1 MNDTALN
8 GTANDGAPNDGAR
21 PAGFGDALAGL
32 VVLDLTRL
40 LPGAF
45 CTQMLADLGAEVIKV
60 EEPGRGDYNRAFP
73 PLNVQES
80 GSFLLLNRNK
90 KSVTVNLKTE
100 EGKAILRRLAA
111 RADVLVEGFR
121 PGVMDRLGVGYAAL
135 AAENPRLI
143 YCAISGF
150 GQDGPYAR
158 TPGHDI
164 NYMALAGALQLFG
177 KAGEG
182 PIVPGLSIADQG
194 GGSLMAAFGILAAVL
209 ARAGTGKGQFVDVSM
224 TDGAVSWLAYHA
236 ADHLFAGVEPRGG
249 ERRFLGQAPC
259 YNVFRCADGRHIT
272 LGLIEPVFWSRFCDL
287 VGLADLKEAQWPEGE
302 EAEAQMRRVAALM
315 ETRSC
320 DDWMA
325 LLGPADLPVAPV
337 NTMRE
342 AFADPQLRHRQMLLE
357 MDHPVEG
364 RIPQLGFPIKFS
376 ETPGRLRTPPPLLGE
391 HNDEVLRGL
400 GYAEADI
407 AELRRRSAI

>member
-1 MNDTALN
+1 MTADTP
-8 GTANDGAPNDGAR
+8 TRDTPAR
-21 PAGFGDALAGL
+21 ATPARDALAGL

-45 CTQMLADLGAEVIKV
+45 CTQLLADLGAEVIKI
-60 EEPGRGDYNRAFP
+60 EEPGRGDYNREFP
-73 PLNVQES
+73 PLATKES

-90 KSVTVNLKTE
+90 KSVTLNLKTA
-100 EGKAILRRLAA
+100 EGKAVLHQLAA
-111 RADVLVEGFR
+111 KADILIESFR
-121 PGVMDRLGVGYAAL
+121 PGVMDRLGVGYGAL
-135 AAENPRLI
+135 SAINERLI

-158 TPGHDI
+158 TPGHDL

-194 GGSLMAAFGILAAVL
+194 GGSLMAAFGMLAAVL
-209 ARAGTGKGQFVDVSM
+209 ARQHTGKGQFVDVSM
-224 TDGAVSWLAYHA
+224 TDGLVSWLPYHA
-236 ADHLFAGVEPRGG
+236 ADYLFAGVEPKGG

-272 LGLIEPVFWSRFCDL
+272 LGLIEEVFWHRFCDV
-287 VGLADLKEAQWPEGE
+287 VGLEDLKGQQWPEGHA
-302 EAEAQMRRVAALM
+302 AEAQMARVADLM
-315 ETRSC
+315 AGRTR
-320 DDWMA
+320 DEWMA

-342 AFADPQLRHRQMLLE
+342 AFDDPQLRHRGMLTE

-376 ETPGRLRTPPPLLGE
+376 GTPGRLRAPPPQLGE
-391 HNDEVLRGL
+391 HTAEVLRGL
-400 GYAEADI
+400 GYGDADI
-407 AELRRRSAI
+407 DALRDAKVV

>member
-1 MNDTALN
+1 MTAIS
-8 GTANDGAPNDGAR
+8 A
-21 PAGFGDALAGL
+21 FKDALTGL
-32 VVLDLTRL
+32 TVLDLTRL

-60 EEPGRGDYNRAFP
+60 EEPGRGDYNREFP
-73 PLNVQES
+73 PLNVKES

-90 KSVTVNLKTE
+90 KSITVNLKTE
-100 EGKAILRRLAA
+100 EGKTVLRRLAA
-111 RADVLVEGFR
+111 RADILVEGFR
-121 PGVMDRLGVGYAAL
+121 PGVMDRLGVGYETL
-135 AAENPRLI
+135 KAENPRLI

-150 GQDGPYAR
+150 GQDGPYAK
-158 TPGHDI
+158 TPGHDL

-209 ARAGTGKGQFVDVSM
+209 ARGQTGRGQFVDVSM
-224 TDGAVSWLAYHA
+224 TDGLVAWLPYHA
-236 ADHLFAGVEPRGG
+236 ADYFFAGVEPKGG

-272 LGLIEPVFWSRFCDL
+272 LGLIEEIFWNRFCDL
-287 VGLADLKEAQWPEGE
+287 VGLSDLKEAQWPEGA
-302 EAEAQMRRVAALM
+302 EAEAQMRRVADLM
-315 ETRSC
+315 ATKSC

-342 AFADPQLRHRQMLLE
+342 AFDDPQLKHREMLLE
-357 MDHPVEG
+357 MEHPVEG

-376 ETPGRLRTPPPLLGE
+376 DTPGRLRTPPPLLGE
-391 HNDEVLRGL
+391 HNDEVLQSL
-400 GYAEADI
+400 GYTAEDI
-407 AELRRRSAI
+407 TDMRRKSAI

>member
-1 MNDTALN
+1 MTAIS
-8 GTANDGAPNDGAR
+8 A
-21 PAGFGDALAGL
+21 FKDALTGL
-32 VVLDLTRL
+32 TVLDLTRL

-60 EEPGRGDYNRAFP
+60 EEPGRGDYNREFP
-73 PLNVQES
+73 PLNVKES

-90 KSVTVNLKTE
+90 KSITVNLKTE
-100 EGKAILRRLAA
+100 EGKTVLRRLAA
-111 RADVLVEGFR
+111 RADILVEGFR
-121 PGVMDRLGVGYAAL
+121 PGVMDRLGVGYETL

-150 GQDGPYAR
+150 GQDGPYAK
-158 TPGHDI
+158 TPGHDL

-209 ARAGTGKGQFVDVSM
+209 ARGQTGKGQFVDVSM
-224 TDGAVSWLAYHA
+224 TDGLVAWLPYHA
-236 ADHLFAGVEPRGG
+236 ADYFFAGVEPKGG

-272 LGLIEPVFWSRFCDL
+272 LGLIEEIFWNRFCDL
-287 VGLADLKEAQWPEGE
+287 VGLSDLKDAQWPEGA
-302 EAEAQMRRVAALM
+302 EAEAQMRRVADLM
-315 ETRSC
+315 ATKSC
-320 DDWMA
+320 DEWMA

-342 AFADPQLRHRQMLLE
+342 AFDDPQLKHREMLLE
-357 MDHPVEG
+357 MEHPVEG

-376 ETPGRLRTPPPLLGE
+376 DTPGRLRTPPPLLGE
-391 HNDEVLRGL
+391 HNDEVLRSL
-400 GYAEADI
+400 GYTADDI
-407 AELRRRSAI
+407 ADMRRKSAI

>member
-1 MNDTALN
+1 MTAIS
-8 GTANDGAPNDGAR
+8 A
-21 PAGFGDALAGL
+21 FKDALTGL
-32 VVLDLTRL
+32 TVLDLTRL

-60 EEPGRGDYNRAFP
+60 EEPGRGDYNREFP
-73 PLNVQES
+73 PLNVKES

-90 KSVTVNLKTE
+90 KSITVNLKTE
-100 EGKAILRRLAA
+100 EGKTVLRRLAA
-111 RADVLVEGFR
+111 RADILVEGFR
-121 PGVMDRLGVGYAAL
+121 PGVMDRLGMGYETL

-150 GQDGPYAR
+150 GQDGPYAK
-158 TPGHDI
+158 TPGHDL

-209 ARAGTGKGQFVDVSM
+209 ARGQTGKGQFVDVSM
-224 TDGAVSWLAYHA
+224 TDGLVAWLPYHA
-236 ADHLFAGVEPRGG
+236 ADYFFAGVEPKGG

-272 LGLIEPVFWSRFCDL
+272 LGLIEETFWNRFCDL
-287 VGLADLKEAQWPEGE
+287 VGLSDLKEAQWPEGA
-302 EAEAQMRRVAALM
+302 EAEAQMRRVADLM
-315 ETRSC
+315 ATKTC
-320 DDWMA
+320 DEWMG

-342 AFADPQLRHRQMLLE
+342 AFDDPQLKHREMLLE
-357 MDHPVEG
+357 MEHPVEG

-376 ETPGRLRTPPPLLGE
+376 DTPGRLRTPPPLLGE
-391 HNDEVLRGL
+391 HNDEVLRSL
-400 GYAEADI
+400 GYTADDI
-407 AELRRRSAI
+407 ADMRRKSAI

>member
-1 MNDTALN
+1 MTV
-8 GTANDGAPNDGAR
+8 
-21 PAGFGDALAGL
+21 FKDALAGL
-32 VVLDLTRL
+32 TVLDLTRL

-60 EEPGRGDYNRAFP
+60 EEPGRGDYNREFP
-73 PLNVQES
+73 PINVRES

-90 KSVTVNLKTE
+90 KSITVNLKTE

-111 RADVLVEGFR
+111 RADILVEGFR
-121 PGVMDRLGVGYAAL
+121 PGVMDRLGVGYEAL
-135 AAENPRLI
+135 AKENPRLI

-150 GQDGPYAR
+150 GQDGPYAK
-158 TPGHDI
+158 TPGHDL

-209 ARAGTGKGQFVDVSM
+209 GRAHTGKGQFVDVSM
-224 TDGAVSWLAYHA
+224 TDGLVAWLPYHA
-236 ADHLFAGVEPRGG
+236 ADYLFAGIEPKGG

-272 LGLIEPVFWSRFCDL
+272 LGLIEEVFWHRFCDL
-287 VGLADLKEAQWPEGE
+287 VGLSDLKDVQWPEGA
-302 EAEAQMRRVAALM
+302 EAEAQMRRVAELM
-315 ETRSC
+315 ATRTC
-320 DDWMA
+320 AEWMA

-337 NTMRE
+337 NSMRE
-342 AFADPQLRHRQMLLE
+342 AFEDPQLKHREMLLA

-376 ETPGRLRTPPPLLGE
+376 DTPGRLRAPPPLLGQ
-391 HNDEVLRGL
+391 HNEEVLRAL
-400 GYAEADI
+400 GYADGDI
-407 AELRRRSAI
+407 ADLRAKRAI

>member
-1 MNDTALN
+1 MTAIS
-8 GTANDGAPNDGAR
+8 A
-21 PAGFGDALAGL
+21 FKDALTGL
-32 VVLDLTRL
+32 TVLDLTRL

-60 EEPGRGDYNRAFP
+60 EEPGRGDYNREFP
-73 PLNVQES
+73 PLNVKES

-90 KSVTVNLKTE
+90 KSITVNLKTE
-100 EGKAILRRLAA
+100 EGKTLLRRLAA
-111 RADVLVEGFR
+111 RADILVEGFR
-121 PGVMDRLGVGYAAL
+121 PGVMDRLGVGYETL

-150 GQDGPYAR
+150 GQDGPYAK
-158 TPGHDI
+158 TPGHDL

-209 ARAGTGKGQFVDVSM
+209 ARGQTGRGQFVDVSM
-224 TDGAVSWLAYHA
+224 TDGLVAWLPYHA
-236 ADHLFAGVEPRGG
+236 ADYFFAGVEPKGG

-272 LGLIEPVFWSRFCDL
+272 LGLIEEIFWNRFCDL
-287 VGLADLKEAQWPEGE
+287 VGLSDLKEAQWPEGA
-302 EAEAQMRRVAALM
+302 EAEAQMRRVADLM
-315 ETRSC
+315 ATKSC

-342 AFADPQLRHRQMLLE
+342 AFDDPQLKHRQMLLE
-357 MDHPVEG
+357 MEHPVEG

-376 ETPGRLRTPPPLLGE
+376 DTPGRLRTPPPLLGE
-391 HNDEVLRGL
+391 HNDEVLQSL
-400 GYAEADI
+400 GYTAEDI
-407 AELRRRSAI
+407 ADMRRKSAI